1 MAKPTPVQRLRN
13 LNSLLS
19 VLHPSCEAMQTVEI
33 LKAVEFYILELE
45 QLESEQEQVSR
56 CAEDILRIH
65 AGGSD
70 PQALCFWTISGMEQE
85 LLWLR
90 AAFLDKLESVRQFQ
104 RATVVV
110 FGLDQVAQP
119 EQKYWTQKCE
129 AAFNELRDYLD
140 QVAAGWQPKGC
151 HLNLIYL

>member
-19 VLHPSCEAMQTVEI
+19 VLHPSCEAMQTAEI
-33 LKAVEFYILELE
+33 RKAVEFYIQELE

-65 AGGSD
+65 TGDGD

-85 LLWLR
+85 MLWLR
-90 AAFLDKLESVRQFQ
+90 AAFLDRLASLQQFQ

-110 FGLDQVAQP
+110 FGLDQVVHP
-119 EQKYWTQKCE
+119 DQKYWTQKRE
-129 AAFNELRDYLD
+129 AAFNALRDYLD
-140 QVAAGWQPKGC
+140 HVAAECQPKGC